1 VSDLRKHLDDARRE
15 YRSQRYPGS
24 LADELLATPRR
35 RSLPWT
41 LVATAV
47 TGLAAALLV
56 WLGLPPN
63 HNGTKG
69 TSNNSSVAL
78 VIEEQLEPPPTLSA
92 ALTTQ
97 PIYVEVA
104 PPGQLV
110 LPPVSDYIQ
119 LTPSN
124 SEEMSVP
131 AMPSMPGLNY
141 ASDSSSSTSS
151 TSQEPA

>member
-1 VSDLRKHLDDARRE
+1 
-15 YRSQRYPGS
+15 
-24 LADELLATPRR
+24 
-35 RSLPWT
+35 
-41 LVATAV
+41 V
-47 TGLAAALLV
+47 TGQSLEQPAA
-56 WLGLPPN
+56 
-63 HNGTKG
+63 
-69 TSNNSSVAL
+69 S
-78 VIEEQLEPPPTLSA
+78 LSA

-141 ASDSSSSTSS
+141 ASDMSSSSNS
-151 TSQEPA
+151 TS